1 MFGARSHHDEL
12 ERGTTTISRSRN
24 TANIDAAR
32 KLHEAGQGLGS
43 FELFSINRSRATRHA
58 VMRFEEVAR
67 GGDDLLC
74 NMAFEN
80 GTRVAE
86 LLLRVCR
93 EIVKS

>member
-1 MFGARSHHDEL
+1 MFGARNHHDEQFPGCINV
-12 ERGTTTISRSRN
+12 RCVP
-24 TANIDAAR
+24 AAR
-32 KLHEAGQGLGS
+32 DRGCTALKYDTGQGLVS

-58 VMRFEEVAR
+58 VMQLEEVAR